1 MVGYWR
7 AAYVKIIPLPDEVKW
22 EVLEYILSLNNLLSP
37 EVWSCTLGTSRIPSI
52 RKFFDRIGEDDATQQ
67 VILTN
72 FVHVRSH
79 YIIIRWMCNFYLNHV
94 QSLFIILYWF
104 FHFLNGSFIFL
115 SVYIWVYIFFNHRFW
130 LFLINY

>member
-72 FVHVRSH
+72 FVQVRSH